1 MEYKLPM
8 IKDEPIKKHELIWS
22 EKEEKEISER
32 ICNLKNDQ
40 LGALLNILLGFNEK
54 DIPEIVVEIKEQ
66 KMNSGHLSILLEEAD
81 SKEKIEWW
89 ISYFEKANKTA

>member
-1 MEYKLPM
+1 MEYKLPI
-8 IKDEPIKKHELIWS
+8 IKDKPTKRHELVWTK
-22 EKEEKEISER
+22 KEEKDIADR

-54 DIPEIVVEIKEQ
+54 DIPEIVKEIKEQ
-66 KMNSGHLSILLEEAD
+66 KLNSGHLSILLEEAD
-81 SKEKIEWW
+81 TKEKIKWW